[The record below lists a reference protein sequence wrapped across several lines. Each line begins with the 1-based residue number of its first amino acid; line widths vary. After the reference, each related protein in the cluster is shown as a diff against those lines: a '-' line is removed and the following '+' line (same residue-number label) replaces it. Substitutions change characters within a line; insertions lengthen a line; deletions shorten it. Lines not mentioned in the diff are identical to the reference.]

1 MAVKVQV
8 IGVRRSM
15 RGEQTRWPLEIGSM
29 GAAAALWAGGEYVRL
44 RRAPDPGLE
53 REAQRAL
60 NRLDRAARA
69 MLLRSKAAGFAD
81 RVSDALGYGAAP
93 LTCLLALWRVDG
105 LGRWLARDALRVLRA
120 VAVTGALNQVI
131 KFAAPRERPFA
142 AGTSEALGKDRYG
155 SFFSNHT
162 SAMAAMASATARL
175 AARRDASGWVIAPLF
190 ALALFVG
197 YLRVA
202 ADQHYLTDVLA
213 GAAFGTGVGVVF
225 TF

>member
-1 MAVKVQV
+1 
-8 IGVRRSM
+8 
-15 RGEQTRWPLEIGSM
+15 M

-44 RRAPDPGLE
+44 RRAPAPGLE

-60 NRLDRAARA
+60 NRLDRGARE
-69 MLLRSKAAGFAD
+69 MLLRARAAPSAD
-81 RVSDALGYGAAP
+81 RISDALGYGAAP
-93 LTCLLALWRVDG
+93 MACLFALLRIDG
-105 LGRWLARDALRVLRA
+105 LGRGLARDALRVLRA

-142 AGTSEALGKDRYG
+142 AGSDALGKDRYG

-162 SAMAAMASATARL
+162 SAMAAMSSATARL
-175 AARRDASGWVIAPLF
+175 AAQREASGWIAVPLF

-213 GAAFGTGVGVVF
+213 GAAFGTGVGALF
-225 TF
+225 TAF